1 MRIHI
6 IKIEILIL
14 KGNLFFYN
22 SESTEARK
30 FLQHLQNSDIFLP
43 RCFLASD
50 RFLENISHFP
60 VVFVTAFFNTTVIW
74 IRSNF
79 VQFSVHEMGLRLTT
93 SHYFYNSLWIHL
105 ITVCTYHLH
114 VCTRHSSK
122 HHENSATHFQQ
133 VYAGFQRVHGT
144 EFSPIDASLE
154 SKTFFFSE
162 NILSTQK
169 LNSIFLA
176 FYVKLSYQPFVFK
189 ILPRSHPYPFVQFA
203 DKFIC
208 PFECY
213 RTDYNCCKCHRP

>member
-1 MRIHI
+1 M
-6 IKIEILIL
+6 
-14 KGNLFFYN
+14 
-22 SESTEARK
+22 
-30 FLQHLQNSDIFLP
+30 
-43 RCFLASD
+43 
-50 RFLENISHFP
+50 
-60 VVFVTAFFNTTVIW
+60 V
-74 IRSNF
+74 
-79 VQFSVHEMGLRLTT
+79 LRLTT

-114 VCTRHSSK
+114 ACTRYSSK

-133 VYAGFQRVHGT
+133 VCAGFQRVHGT

-169 LNSIFLA
+169 LFSFSWL
-176 FYVKLSYQPFVFK
+176 FMWSYQPFVFK
-189 ILPRSHPYPFVQFA
+189 ILPCSHPYPFVQFA

-213 RTDYNCCKCHRP
+213 RTDYNCCKCLCIKCISLCFLLSNSLFQNAIVQTKLSITFWSHEMGRHGGVDAGCICCSANDRRQILPALCYRYPNHKRKFGRRG